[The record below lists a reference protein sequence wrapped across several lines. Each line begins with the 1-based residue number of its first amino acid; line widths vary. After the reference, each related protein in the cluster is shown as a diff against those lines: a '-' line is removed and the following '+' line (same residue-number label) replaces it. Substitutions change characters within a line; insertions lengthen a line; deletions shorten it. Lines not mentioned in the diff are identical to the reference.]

1 MDGLSRQLFDAQRQ
15 VVRAVNQLLL
25 VEDKP
30 AAVINAEMGT
40 GKTMMAIAAA
50 AVAHE
55 AGLCR
60 TLVLSPPHLVYKWR
74 REILKTVPNARVW
87 ILNGTDTLAKL
98 LQIRAMREAPAVPEF
113 FVMGRVR
120 MRMGYHW
127 RPAYAIRKRY
137 RIYADAAGNEN
148 IGIDRIFC
156 CPRCGTEI
164 CDDGNKPYEFEEA
177 LHADLAKSRRF
188 CTHYSGR
195 GASRT
200 VCGEPLWTL
209 CRKDSKNG
217 AQSSV
222 YERVLKAI
230 TSLPT
235 IGPKTAEKLV
245 AQFGEE
251 MLANLLENNIQAFSN
266 LMDENGEFVFSDHQA
281 TRLDRALSKTEFSLG
296 RGGYQPTEFIKRY
309 LPKDYFGLM
318 VVDEGHEYK
327 NYGTAQGQAMGVLAR
342 CVRKVICLTGTLMG
356 GYADDLFY
364 LLWRLHPQ
372 AMLEDGFGYNKSG
385 TLGTGAMQFMR
396 QHGVLKDVIRSSGK
410 EYDAGSFES
419 SKAKRTQVRTAKAP
433 GMSPLGIMRY
443 VLPITVFLK
452 LRELGDNVLPAY
464 EEIFRPVEMTPQQ
477 ELVYH
482 KMSISLRDS
491 MKQAL
496 AKGDNTLTGLVTNTL
511 LAWPDCGH
519 QDEPVFWKSKG
530 ERLFYAPA
538 VFAEDEL
545 SPKEADMLAVVRENL
560 AQGRKCLVYSTY
572 TDSRDT
578 TTRLHKLLQEAG
590 IKAAVM
596 RATVKADERE
606 DWVADRLDEGCQ
618 VVICNPEL
626 VKTGLDLLAF
636 PTIYFMQTGYNVYT
650 LMQAARRS
658 WRIGQT
664 EDVRVY
670 FAGYMNTAQQICL
683 ELMGQKISVSQ
694 STSGEMPD
702 SGLDILNQAEDSVE
716 VQLAKRLMA
725 QSDDAAQ
732 YAV

>member
-1 MDGLSRQLFDAQRQ
+1 MQTPTMQEIFKEMGELFPLDPTHTAPDSDGHNLAIQQFNTLLAQLRSNDLSLAQFLTDFGDSLFDAVTEQNRPLYTGQIYPAHEAVMDGLSRQLFDAQRQ

-309 LPKDYFGLM
+309 LP
-318 VVDEGHEYK
+318 
-327 NYGTAQGQAMGVLAR
+327 
-342 CVRKVICLTGTLMG
+342 
-356 GYADDLFY
+356 
-364 LLWRLHPQ
+364 
-372 AMLEDGFGYNKSG
+372 
-385 TLGTGAMQFMR
+385 
-396 QHGVLKDVIRSSGK
+396 
-410 EYDAGSFES
+410 
-419 SKAKRTQVRTAKAP
+419 
-433 GMSPLGIMRY
+433 
-443 VLPITVFLK
+443 
-452 LRELGDNVLPAY
+452 
-464 EEIFRPVEMTPQQ
+464 
-477 ELVYH
+477 
-482 KMSISLRDS
+482 
-491 MKQAL
+491 
-496 AKGDNTLTGLVTNTL
+496 
-511 LAWPDCGH
+511 
-519 QDEPVFWKSKG
+519 
-530 ERLFYAPA
+530 
-538 VFAEDEL
+538 
-545 SPKEADMLAVVRENL
+545 
-560 AQGRKCLVYSTY
+560 
-572 TDSRDT
+572 
-578 TTRLHKLLQEAG
+578 
-590 IKAAVM
+590 
-596 RATVKADERE
+596 
-606 DWVADRLDEGCQ
+606 
-618 VVICNPEL
+618 
-626 VKTGLDLLAF
+626 
-636 PTIYFMQTGYNVYT
+636 
-650 LMQAARRS
+650 
-658 WRIGQT
+658 
-664 EDVRVY
+664 
-670 FAGYMNTAQQICL
+670 
-683 ELMGQKISVSQ
+683 
-694 STSGEMPD
+694 
-702 SGLDILNQAEDSVE
+702 
-716 VQLAKRLMA
+716 
-725 QSDDAAQ
+725 
-732 YAV
+732 